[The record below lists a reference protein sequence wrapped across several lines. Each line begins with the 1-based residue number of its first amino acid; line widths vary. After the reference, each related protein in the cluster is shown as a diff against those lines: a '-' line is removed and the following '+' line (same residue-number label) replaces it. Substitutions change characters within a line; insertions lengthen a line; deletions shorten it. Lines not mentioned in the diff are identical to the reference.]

1 LSSLSTTPASSVM
14 SSARPKVVHL
24 TSVHHALDNRIFE
37 KECVSLAE
45 AGFDIAL
52 VVPDDGGDRVEKGVR
67 ILTVPKPRGRRERIL
82 KTTRAVIARG
92 LAEDAALYQ
101 FHDPELIMP
110 ALRLRAAGK
119 PVVFDVHED
128 YYTSILDKT
137 PYLSGP
143 AARVVATG
151 YYLVERATRRAF
163 RTVIAERYYAR
174 RFPEAVPVLNYP
186 RLEQFAA
193 MLAGKA
199 AEPPATPRMLYTG
212 GLNAERGAFVY
223 ADLARRMPD
232 AEVHLVGI
240 TPLDLAAR
248 MRERAGEGVGRL
260 HFTGLGEK
268 LPFPT
273 ILAAYR
279 QPWTCGLAVMPDTGH
294 YREKEL
300 TKFFEYMAAGIP
312 ILASN
317 FPVWK
322 QLIEGHGV
330 GLCVDPA
337 DPKAVEDA
345 VLWLH
350 RHPDKAREMG
360 ERGRQAIVSTFNW
373 ATQAERLIAF
383 YREILGGRS

>member
-1 LSSLSTTPASSVM
+1 MSTK
-14 SSARPKVVHL
+14 PKIVHL
-24 TSVHHALDNRIFE
+24 TSVHHVLDNRIFE

-45 AGFDIAL
+45 AGFDVAL
-52 VVPDDGGDRVEKGVR
+52 VVPDDDGDRIQKGVR
-67 ILTVPKPRGRRERIL
+67 ILTVPKPRDRRERIL
-82 KTTRAVIARG
+82 RTTRAVIARAI
-92 LAEDAALYQ
+92 AEDAALYQ
-101 FHDPELIMP
+101 FHDPELILP

-128 YYTSILDKT
+128 YYTSILDKS
-137 PYLSGP
+137 PYLSRP
-143 AARVVATG
+143 AARAVATG
-151 YYLVERATRRAF
+151 YYMVERMTRRVF

-186 RLEQFAA
+186 RLEQFSAV
-193 MLAGKA
+193 LAGKVP
-199 AEPPATPRMLYTG
+199 EPPAKPRLLYTG
-212 GLNAERGAFVY
+212 VLIAERGAFVY
-223 ADLARRMPD
+223 AELARRMPD

-240 TPLDLAAR
+240 APLDLAAE
-248 MRERAGEGVGRL
+248 MRERAGEGADRL

-268 LPFPT
+268 LPFPR
-273 ILAAYR
+273 ILEAYR
-279 QPWTCGLAVMPDTGH
+279 QPWTCGLAVMPDSGH

-330 GLCVDPA
+330 GLCVDPN
-337 DPKAVEDA
+337 DPKAIEDA

-360 ERGRQAIVSTFNW
+360 DRGRQAIVSTFNW
-373 ATQAERLIAF
+373 ATQAERLIEL